1 MPEDDKQELLRL
13 LEAHGQ
19 QFLHSFDLPAVAS
32 KRKPQN
38 PEAVRQK
45 KKRKLDVQAE
55 VVVTAVDSE
64 EEWAGFSDSD
74 TDEGEGNSSIDEA
87 GL

>member
-1 MPEDDKQELLRL
+1 MSEDDNQELLRL

-19 QFLHSFDLPAVAS
+19 QFLHSFDLPVVAS

-38 PEAVRQK
+38 REAVRHK

-55 VVVTAVDSE
+55 VVVTEADSE